1 LVDSNILIILSGALS
16 LVVLVLLVVCIL
28 SIRGWLQS
36 KSLSNEHER
45 ELALANQKLEELLRQ
60 QAKSQS
66 DFQQLK
72 NDLEHNQ
79 RERYVLEKQI
89 AEQNVVLAKEREA
102 FQERIQILEKAEEK
116 LKDTFQSL
124 SSQALKS
131 NNQAFLEL
139 ANTTFD
145 KLKIAA
151 KGDLELKEKAIHEM
165 VKPINEGLKQFD
177 TRIQEMEKGRVA
189 QISTVSELVM
199 NLTKANEL
207 MRIETS
213 NLVSALRAP
222 NIRGQWGELQLR
234 RTIEIAGMV
243 KYCDFVEQK
252 QIGGEDVNLRPDVVV
267 NLPNNR
273 QVVIDSKAPLDAYLE
288 ASETDDPNIRTVKLQ
303 LHAKMLRDHLK
314 RLGQKAYH
322 EHLEQ
327 SPEFVVLFLPGEVF
341 YSSALEQ
348 DPGLIEY
355 GVDQKVL
362 IATPTT
368 LIALLKAIA
377 YGWKNQEIAEKAGEI
392 SKLGKDLYESV
403 IKMLEHMGN
412 VRKHLNQTVNAFNQT
427 IRSTDRRLL
436 PRVRK
441 FKSLNAGTD
450 KAIPGNELI
459 ETPLDQIDI
468 PSLEAEDE

>member
-1 LVDSNILIILSGALS
+1 MTD
-16 LVVLVLLVVCIL
+16 
-28 SIRGWLQS
+28 R
-36 KSLSNEHER
+36 ER
-45 ELALANQKLEELLRQ
+45 ELALSNQRLEELLLQ
-60 QAKSQS
+60 QVNLRVEY
-66 DFQQLK
+66 QQLTGK
-72 NDLEHNQ
+72 LENAQ
-79 RERYVLEKQI
+79 KEKYALEKQI
-89 AEQNVVLAKEREA
+89 AEQNVVLSKEREA

-131 NNQAFLEL
+131 NNAAFLEL

-151 KGDLELKEKAIHEM
+151 KGDLDLKEKAITEL

-207 MRIETS
+207 MRMETS

-252 QIGGEDVNLRPDVVV
+252 GIGGDEVNLRPDVVV
-267 NLPNNR
+267 NLPNKR
-273 QVVIDSKAPLDAYLE
+273 QVVIDSKAPLSAYLE
-288 ASETDDPNIRTVKLQ
+288 ASETNDPKTRELKLQ
-303 LHAKMLRDHLK
+303 LHAKQLRDHLK

-322 EHLEQ
+322 EHLEE

-341 YSSALEQ
+341 YSAALEQ
-348 DPGLIEY
+348 DPTLIEY

-362 IATPTT
+362 LATPTT

-377 YGWKNQEIAEKAGEI
+377 YGWKNQEIAEQAGEI

-403 IKMLEHMGN
+403 VKMLEHMSN

-427 IRSTDRRLL
+427 IRSTDSRLL

-441 FKSLNAGTD
+441 FKSLNAGTE
-450 KAIPGNELI
+450 KPIPQQELI
-459 ETPLDQIDI
+459 ETPLVSIELPDPDEM
-468 PSLEAEDE
+468 LEG